1 MYIILQKGGQFRWQ
15 GGSSIIT
22 VACLEIQLRNAR
34 LYGVE
39 VECLCNEYQ
48 QRLIQLTKALKELAV
63 ERAGNVLHYH
73 RHRHRH
79 RYRLNV
85 VV

>member
-1 MYIILQKGGQFRWQ
+1 VYIILQKGGQFRWQ
-15 GGSSIIT
+15 GGSSIII

-34 LYGVE
+34 LYSVE

-48 QRLIQLTKALKELAV
+48 QRLIQVDQGREELAV
-63 ERAGNVLHYH
+63 SRAGNVLH
-73 RHRHRH
+73 RRRRH